1 MYFESRRTAENPGLR
16 EFRERL
22 PVCDYEAVP
31 ERSVVIPV
39 YNGSASIFNVVHELM
54 QELAERP
61 TEIILV
67 NDGSQDDS
75 EQCCLELVDHYPGR
89 VTLIQFSRNF
99 GEYAAVLAG
108 LRQCRGEAI
117 VIVDDDGQQPADE
130 ARRLLEA
137 VERNRFD
144 VAYGRYVVRR
154 QSWWR
159 RCAGYVHNIGACLFL
174 GKPRGLYL
182 SSFKAL
188 SRFIVQQV
196 CDGTGANPYF
206 DGLILQITKN
216 VTQIDVLHRR
226 RRTGR
231 SGYTPFRLMR
241 VWFDMCIGFSAMPYR
256 MATIVG
262 AAMGVLGATVVFI
275 ALLFAR
281 YWQLT
286 WITAL
291 TGWITV
297 LFGIVL
303 FYLGLTG
310 EHIMRGIG
318 RSRASQ
324 PYVIRYI
331 HRAGVTHDG

>member
-1 MYFESRRTAENPGLR
+1 MHVEDRRLSEETGVR

-22 PVCDYEAVP
+22 PERRYELTP

-39 YNGSASIFNVVHELM
+39 YNGSASVPGVVHELL
-54 QELAERP
+54 QELGDRP
-61 TEIILV
+61 LEIILV

-75 EQCCLELVDHYPGR
+75 ERCCRELVQRYPGR
-89 VTLIQFSRNF
+89 VVLVQFSRNF

-108 LRQCRGEAI
+108 LRQCRGDSV
-117 VIVDDDGQQPADE
+117 VIVDDDGQQPAEE
-130 ARRLLEA
+130 ARRLLQA
-137 VERNRFD
+137 VERDHYD

-154 QSWWR
+154 QAWWR
-159 RCAGYVHNIGACLFL
+159 RCVGRVHNLGACWFL

-188 SRFIVQQV
+188 SRFIVQQIS
-196 CDGTGANPYF
+196 DGAGANPYF
-206 DGLILQITKN
+206 DGLILQITEN
-216 VTQIDVLHRR
+216 VTQLDVIHRR
-226 RRTGR
+226 RRTGS
-231 SGYTPFRLMR
+231 SGYTPSKLLR

-256 MATIVG
+256 TATIAG
-262 AAMGVLGATVVFI
+262 AALGVAGATVAF
-275 ALLFAR
+275 AAMLFAAQ
-281 YWQLT
+281 WQHMSML
-286 WITAL
+286 AL
-291 TGWITV
+291 AGWITV
-297 LFGIVL
+297 LCGILL

-318 RSRASQ
+318 RAKARP